1 MRELIII
8 VENDIKRCKEMK
20 KTKDL
25 LELAIVIEEVIDKN
39 KDKIKDLENLKKD
52 NVWKYN
58 KKDLDSLIEK
68 LENFYDTL
76 VSQYNDSIIRK
87 ELNNKESRIKKLK
100 EDIQNDLYLDK
111 HNKNELLNIVD
122 ALNIIYKEN
131 LPEDSKWLKIKVYI
145 DYLNKC
151 SYKLGKYILEGIN
164 IIL

>member
-68 LENFYDTL
+68 LEKFYDNL
-76 VSQYNDSIIRK
+76 VSQYNDSIIK
-87 ELNNKESRIKKLK
+87 KNLIIKKVELK
-100 EDIQNDLYLDK
+100 N
-111 HNKNELLNIVD
+111 
-122 ALNIIYKEN
+122 
-131 LPEDSKWLKIKVYI
+131 
-145 DYLNKC
+145 
-151 SYKLGKYILEGIN
+151 
-164 IIL
+164 

>member
-58 KKDLDSLIEK
+58 K
-68 LENFYDTL
+68 
-76 VSQYNDSIIRK
+76 
-87 ELNNKESRIKKLK
+87 
-100 EDIQNDLYLDK
+100 
-111 HNKNELLNIVD
+111 
-122 ALNIIYKEN
+122 
-131 LPEDSKWLKIKVYI
+131 
-145 DYLNKC
+145 
-151 SYKLGKYILEGIN
+151 
-164 IIL
+164 